1 MRGMLIRILC
11 FILRTDD
18 EDEAYRAWY
27 WIKGSVVLF
36 VMLGII
42 VGGLNAIYLLWG
54 MAAFWVA
61 VFGTFMF
68 LLWLQ
73 NRTSSYGSAD
83 DAAFLLG
90 NAPLPS
96 QPPPPGKPQ
105 LPPSGH
111 TADRSGKHGYRAEPS
126 RARRAPIEAGNA
138 PPVGT
143 IDKEKGRTHDAPS
156 RTYHD
161 VASHQ

>member
-1 MRGMLIRILC
+1 
-11 FILRTDD
+11 
-18 EDEAYRAWY
+18 
-27 WIKGSVVLF
+27 
-36 VMLGII
+36 
-42 VGGLNAIYLLWG
+42 

-90 NAPLPS
+90 NAPPPS

-105 LPPSGH
+105 LPPSG
-111 TADRSGKHGYRAEPS
+111 TPQIGRASGYRAEPS
-126 RARRAPIEAGNA
+126 GACRAPIEAGNA
-138 PPVGT
+138 PSVGTGT
-143 IDKEKGRTHDAPS
+143 IDKEKGRTYDAPS